1 MKALAGITREDY
13 VLYLTTLL
21 AAGLALEVLPLNRM
35 LLVLE
40 ESERSGMKPDTHI
53 RALIEAAIAFREA
66 GKELDSAPPTMN
78 QSIQ

>member
-1 MKALAGITREDY
+1 
-13 VLYLTTLL
+13 
-21 AAGLALEVLPLNRM
+21 M

-66 GKELDSAPPTMN
+66 GKELDSAPSQMN